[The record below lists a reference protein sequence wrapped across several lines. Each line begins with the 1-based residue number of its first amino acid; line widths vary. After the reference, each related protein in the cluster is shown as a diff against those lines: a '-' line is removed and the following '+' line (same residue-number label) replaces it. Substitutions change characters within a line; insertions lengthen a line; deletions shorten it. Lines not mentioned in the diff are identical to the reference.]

1 MDVQVEKLVRLQQL
15 DGEIRQL
22 EATIAAFPGHI
33 GQLEQRLQ
41 AQIRVVEQAEKA
53 VVAEDAR
60 RRRME
65 SDLKDQQQKI
75 VKYRDQSSS
84 VKTNEQFRAMQHE
97 IGFVETEI
105 RRIEDE
111 QLSSMV
117 QSETLE
123 KQRSDARKE
132 SESQRKLI
140 DREKQTAVAQAS
152 QKQKELDRLL
162 EERPVLRSAI
172 DADLRE
178 QYDRLAASAR
188 KTPLARASGQRCLSC
203 QMSLRPQFWNQV
215 REGALLHCESC
226 GRLLYFDPRFDPL
239 PETAPGTA
247 KS

>member
-1 MDVQVEKLVRLQQL
+1 MDLQVEKLVRLQQL
-15 DGEIRQL
+15 DGNIRHLQ
-22 EATIAAFPGHI
+22 EAIAAIPGHI
-33 GQLEQRLQ
+33 GQLEQTLQ
-41 AQIRVVEQAEKA
+41 LQIRAVEQAEKA

-75 VKYRDQSSS
+75 VKYREQSSS

-111 QLSSMV
+111 ELSSMV
-117 QSETLE
+117 RSETLE
-123 KQRSDARKE
+123 TERSDAKKE
-132 SESQRKLI
+132 LESRRKLI
-140 DREKQTAVAQAS
+140 EREKQTAAAQAS
-152 QKQKELDRLL
+152 EKQKELDLL
-162 EERPVLRSAI
+162 LKERSALRPSV
-172 DADLRE
+172 DADLLE
-178 QYDRLAASAR
+178 QYDLLASSPR

-215 REGALLHCESC
+215 REGVLLHCESC

-247 KS
+247 KA

>member
-22 EATIAAFPGHI
+22 QNGIAALPGHI
-33 GQLEQRLQ
+33 GQLEQKLQ
-41 AQIRVVEQAEKA
+41 VQIRGVEQAEKA

-60 RRRME
+60 RRRMD

-97 IGFVETEI
+97 ISFVEAEM

-111 QLSSMV
+111 QLASMV

-123 KQRSDARKE
+123 GRRSDARKE
-132 SESQRKLI
+132 LESQRKLI
-140 DREKQTAVAQAS
+140 EREKQATAAQAS
-152 QKQKELDRLL
+152 EQQKELDLLLKERSALRPAIETKLL
-162 EERPVLRSAI
+162 EE
-172 DADLRE
+172 
-178 QYDRLAASAR
+178 YDRLAYSAR
-188 KTPLARASGQRCLSC
+188 KTPLARAVGQRCMSC
-203 QMSLRPQFWNQV
+203 QMSLRPQFWNQI
-215 REGALLHCESC
+215 REGVLLHCESC

-239 PETAPGTA
+239 PETAPSTPG
-247 KS
+247 K